1 MLSDPRT
8 PTSHRTRIKL
18 CGMTREEDVD
28 AAVALGIDAV
38 GFVFYGPSPRH
49 VTIDRGRRLAARLPA
64 DVDAV
69 GLFVDASR
77 ADVEA
82 VIAAVPLTMLQFH
95 GDESPADGAGY
106 ALPLIQAARVVPGL
120 DLLDF
125 AAAHD
130 EAFALLLDAHSAG
143 YGGSGKVFDWSLVPP
158 QLRGSVHETA
168 AHAAVARRV
177 VLSGGLSA
185 ANVTDAIRDV
195 RPWAVDTSSG
205 IERAKGVKDPA
216 AMREFVAAV
225 RAADRSTS

>member
-1 MLSDPRT
+1 MLSDPR
-8 PTSHRTRIKL
+8 PVLPARTRIKL
-18 CGMTREEDVD
+18 CGMTRDADID

-38 GFVFYGPSPRH
+38 GFVFYAPSARH
-49 VTIDRGRRLAARLPA
+49 VTIDCARRLAARLPG

-77 ADVEA
+77 GDVEA
-82 VIAAVPLTMLQFH
+82 VLAEVPLTMLQFH
-95 GDESPADGAGY
+95 GDESPEATSGY
-106 ALPLIQAARVVPGL
+106 PLPVIKAARVGPGL

-130 EAFALLLDAHSAG
+130 DAFALLLDAHSAG

-158 QLRGSVHETA
+158 SLRDTIHGPA
-168 AHAAVARRV
+168 AATGVERRV

-185 ANVTDAIRDV
+185 ANVAEAIHRV

-205 IERAKGVKDPA
+205 IERAKGVKDPT
-216 AMREFVAAV
+216 AMRDFVAAV
-225 RAADRSTS
+225 RAADRPS